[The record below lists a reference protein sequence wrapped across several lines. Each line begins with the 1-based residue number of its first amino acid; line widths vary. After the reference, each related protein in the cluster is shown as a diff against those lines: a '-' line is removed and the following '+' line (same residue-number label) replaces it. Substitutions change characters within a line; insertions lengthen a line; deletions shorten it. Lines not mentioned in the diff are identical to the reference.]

1 MDTETRGIRL
11 GTAAETTKG
20 HGAKWFV
27 NLANTIAK
35 II

>member
-1 MDTETRGIRL
+1 MDTETSGIRL

-20 HGAKWFV
+20 HDAKWFV